1 MFIALFFMIVSI
13 MTSTTLVRKNDLQ
26 ITHLKGEVAKNEELI
41 RSLWQ
46 TSTLQETRLNMIA
59 LHAALTENTQ
69 NPALLEF
76 LKNYLVMIQPG
87 EKTPLG
93 TNQLPQLLND
103 LKGKQDRAIERIDE
117 TFVAKIEKEERI
129 SALQQKNLLYM
140 SIALF
145 AQLLSVAVITI
156 VRDMK

>member
-1 MFIALFFMIVSI
+1 MFIALFFMIISI
-13 MTSTTLVRKNDLQ
+13 MISTTMVRKNDLQ
-26 ITHLKGEVAKNEELI
+26 ITQLKGDVAKSEELI

-46 TSTLQETRLNMIA
+46 TSTLQENRLNMIA
-59 LHAALTENTQ
+59 IHAAITENTQ

-76 LKNYLVMIQPG
+76 LKHYLTMIQPG

-93 TNQLPQLLND
+93 TNQLPQLLED
-103 LKGKQDRAIERIDE
+103 LKAKQDRAIERIDE
-117 TFVAKIEKEERI
+117 TFVSKIGKEERI